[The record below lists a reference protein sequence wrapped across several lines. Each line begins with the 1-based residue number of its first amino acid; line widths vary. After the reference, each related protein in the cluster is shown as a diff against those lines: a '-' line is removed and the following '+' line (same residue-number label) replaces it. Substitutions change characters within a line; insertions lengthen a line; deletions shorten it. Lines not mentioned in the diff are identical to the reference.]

1 MAELVYALVLGT
13 SAARLKSSSLFLP
26 TKIMRVKV
34 TSKKGLK
41 ASLSVLVDKITIQ
54 KKLDEKLNDLQNKVQ
69 LKGFR
74 PGKVPKKV
82 IKDQFGKAIYGEV
95 LDLILKETSTKA
107 IEEKKLKVAGQ
118 PKIDLKTFG
127 EGKDLDYTIEV
138 ETLPDFNL
146 KPLENIKITD
156 YIISVDENIVK
167 KRIDEIAKSQQNFTE
182 KKDNETA
189 EKGDLVIFDYE
200 GKIDGKSF
208 EGGKGTDVQIVLG
221 RNLFIK
227 GFDDQLIG
235 VKKKQNKIVNVRLP
249 ENYPKKELIKKKTE
263 FNCTIKNL
271 KKPIIVKIDDEF
283 AKKIGAKDI
292 NDLKNLIKKQVSSE
306 YKKSLDTI
314 TKKDIL
320 DQIESSHSLD
330 LPPNLVEHE
339 TKLISQNLKKDDV
352 EKNKEENKK
361 IAKSRIKIGII
372 LNQIAEKNNLSIS
385 DQEIKSEIQK
395 QVKNMP
401 GQEKMVMD
409 YYQKNPSAINS
420 LKGALYE
427 EKIINLVKNKC
438 KLTKKNISLN
448 EAEEIIK
455 KFTKKT
461 EESKKKDIKK
471 NHTKSKDK
479 KKK

>member
-306 YKKSLDTI
+306 YKK
-314 TKKDIL
+314 KFR
-320 DQIESSHSLD
+320 HY
-330 LPPNLVEHE
+330 
-339 TKLISQNLKKDDV
+339 
-352 EKNKEENKK
+352 NKK
-361 IAKSRIKIGII
+361 RYFGP
-372 LNQIAEKNNLSIS
+372 N
-385 DQEIKSEIQK
+385 
-395 QVKNMP
+395 
-401 GQEKMVMD
+401 
-409 YYQKNPSAINS
+409 
-420 LKGALYE
+420 
-427 EKIINLVKNKC
+427 
-438 KLTKKNISLN
+438 
-448 EAEEIIK
+448 
-455 KFTKKT
+455 
-461 EESKKKDIKK
+461 
-471 NHTKSKDK
+471 
-479 KKK
+479 